1 MRYFSYNDYMDYTE
15 NKEINEI
22 KNVEEKIVKYEQKNG
37 ETEIYNAKNKIIK
50 MLKDKNHLTKFMKEF
65 FNLSEICDIE
75 KIVYYNQAKT
85 ITDKQNNSVI
95 CKIVDKEI
103 FILIKVIDR
112 IDNNITYKMFENSIN
127 IIKKWNE
134 EEKDENKRYP
144 IVIPIVIYIGNKKW
158 KINSY
163 NITNKINYTQYEK
176 NRINF
181 SYNVI
186 DINLLDIKKVQ
197 KMSSYIAKEL
207 INIKINIYK

>member
-75 KIVYYNQAKT
+75 KIVYYNKAKT

-186 DINLLDIKKVQ
+186 DINLLDIKNMQ
-197 KMSSYIAKEL
+197 KMSSYISKEL